1 MLVMHQSLE
10 QENRKYFTMQ
20 VQDAT
25 ASQVPHLLVIP
36 CLLLTLM
43 LGPAGL
49 LSYFLLRTLIGLIRR
64 SDKTVKSE

>member
-1 MLVMHQSLE
+1 MEPQQQNSGLLCA
-10 QENRKYFTMQ
+10 MQ
-20 VQDAT
+20 VQDAA

-36 CLLLTLM
+36 CLFLTLM

-64 SDKTVKSE
+64 SDKTVKRE